1 MNLRKELAAG
11 AAALALIGSVMNVSA
26 AELSSRN
33 YVDTLIKNNQVS
45 LILDVDA
52 YKAAYADLAKA
63 YGNNT
68 AAYVNHYLTTGVFE
82 GRTKGVLFDPL
93 LYAEAYSDVKNSF
106 GYDISAIVDHYIQFG
121 IAEDRIQG
129 TAQGYADIA
138 AAEAAGVQN
147 TNIQRDIQAANNSSD
162 STGSRKEKNTNDGK
176 NNVPVGNAADGS
188 SDSKDSGSNTP
199 ADNSS
204 DSTPANYAP
213 ADTSSSSSAPASSGN
228 SSAPQSN
235 SAPSGN
241 DSASQSNS
249 APSGTDNSAAS
260 NIGDYHHTTSIYDN
274 DEQTLLRV
282 EYYDEYGKLINYS
295 SVTDFDTTTNSYKEN
310 IYHYDYETQT
320 SILDRTDTY
329 VNGSLS
335 SSENH

>member
-1 MNLRKELAAG
+1 MNLKKELAAG

-33 YVDTLIKNNQVS
+33 YVDTLIKNKQES

-52 YKAAYADLAKA
+52 YKAAYADLARA
-63 YGNNT
+63 YGNDT
-68 AAYVNHYLTTGVFE
+68 AAYLNHYLTTGVYE

-93 LYAEAYSDVKNSF
+93 LYAEAYSDVKSSF

-121 IAEDRIQG
+121 IAENRVQG

-138 AAEAAGVQN
+138 AAEEAGVQN
-147 TNIQRDIQAANNSSD
+147 TNIPRDASAADSRNSSA
-162 STGSRKEKNTNDGK
+162 GSNKDRNADGGK
-176 NNVPVGNAADGS
+176 GNAPAAS
-188 SDSKDSGSNTP
+188 DSGSGSGSNDPAGNGSGNNTP
-199 ADNSS
+199 SGNSS
-204 DSTPANYAP
+204 DSTPGYNSP
-213 ADTSSSSSAPASSGN
+213 GSNSSNNNAPASSGN

-235 SAPSGN
+235 NAPASADTGATGN
-241 DSASQSNS
+241 V
-249 APSGTDNSAAS
+249 
-260 NIGDYHHTTSIYDN
+260 GDYHHTTSIYDN

-282 EYYDEYGKLINYS
+282 EYYDENGKLINYS
-295 SVTDFDTTTNSYKEN
+295 SVTDFDTSTNSYKEN
-310 IYHYDYETQT
+310 IYHYDEETQ
-320 SILDRTDTY
+320 SSVLDRTDTY